1 MPFFLR
7 SVSYP
12 RFVLFRYAAIPPSAA
27 PVRFPLE
34 ITPSSSR
41 KGIAEDSAP
50 FSPGRS
56 FTFQRAIVKPYKP
69 MTEKSSIC
77 RLTPARKSCK
87 MNLEYRHIYRS
98 PSGSHLLELEAGVFQ
113 HSRPRQKEGRQP
125 TQPAR
130 RRGSFV
136 CCASIITPKL
146 DLVKPHRSKI
156 GVSTIPTKQRH
167 FCGGFYG

>member
-1 MPFFLR
+1 MKSGYVPPAAAICVRRRHESRHFQMPFFLR

-34 ITPSSSR
+34 ITQSLSR

-77 RLTPARKSCK
+77 RLTAARKSCT
-87 MNLEYRHIYRS
+87 MRLEYRHIYRS
-98 PSGSHLLELEAGVFQ
+98 PSGSLSFGFGGRSVAAL
-113 HSRPRQKEGRQP
+113 PPPPEGRK
-125 TQPAR
+125 TTNAAR
-130 RRGSFV
+130 PSQGGALFV
-136 CCASIITPKL
+136 VPPL
-146 DLVKPHRSKI
+146 
-156 GVSTIPTKQRH
+156 
-167 FCGGFYG
+167 